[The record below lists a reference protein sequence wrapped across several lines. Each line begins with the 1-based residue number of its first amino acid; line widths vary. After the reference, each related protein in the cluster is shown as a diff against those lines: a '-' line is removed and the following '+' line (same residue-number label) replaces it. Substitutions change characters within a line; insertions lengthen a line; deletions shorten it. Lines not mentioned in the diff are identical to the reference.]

1 MISCVTVSTENRTPH
16 EENAR
21 RYRDIVENASDLI
34 FTVDLDDRITS
45 VNAAFER
52 ALGRSRADLL
62 GRPLSSVVVPAWRG
76 QLRDA
81 TSAKLRRGPNATVY
95 DLELLAED
103 GRTVPVEVASWVVVE
118 DGEPRAVQAIC
129 RDMSERNAAEEELR
143 TMRAELAKRDD
154 FLRRAFEDTAVSMV
168 VTTPDGLI
176 ERANQAFCDLLGY
189 TAAELSGTNML
200 DIAHPDDRA
209 MVLTAIGQ
217 LRSGELRRFT
227 GEKRYRCKDG
237 GTVRAQVGIS
247 AILSATGEVTS
258 LISQILDVT
267 EQRAVEAALRETGE
281 LFRAAFED
289 VEAGMMLVAPDGR
302 IVQCNASVCELL
314 GYTPEELRELDVVA
328 LTHPDDRD
336 RTREALAGLAT
347 GELNSQTLEKRYLR
361 KSGEAVW
368 ARRSL
373 STVRDANGDLTC
385 TVTQITDVSARRQS
399 EERFRALFESSPQGM
414 AVVDQGGRLLQTNAA
429 LGEILGC
436 DSSELVGL
444 KFTEFTHPD
453 DCAADLELYTEL
465 MEGRR
470 THYELEKR
478 FLRKDGGV
486 VWGHVTVFALPN
498 PGGGPRLAIGILG
511 DITERRALEDQLR
524 QSQRMEAVG
533 QLAGGVAHD
542 FNNLLTAVASY
553 CDLASDA
560 LEDDSNPVLHASV
573 DGIRSAAG
581 RAADVTQQL
590 LAFSRQQVL
599 ELKPLDLN
607 SAVSDQT
614 RLLRRLLG
622 DDVSI
627 RLALE
632 PGLPAVTMDE
642 GQLAQVVMNLAVNA
656 RDAMPDDGGILI
668 IETQR
673 VDLDRA
679 PTMTGNVSGPHVL
692 LAVSDSGCGMTPAT
706 RDRIFE
712 PFFTTKEPGKGTG
725 LGLSTVLGIVEQSGG
740 RVSVY
745 SEPGVGTTF
754 KVYMPIGGAVAPAPE
769 RAPEGVATQ
778 DRPGGSGVI
787 LLVEDN
793 DAVRRPVARLLSD
806 FGYDVVAADGP
817 EEALRLAAGRRLDL
831 LVTDVVMPTMNG
843 RQLAER
849 LLTDQSDLKVL
860 YISGYTDDA
869 VIARGVI
876 EAGTA
881 FLQKPFG
888 ADQLAQKI
896 REVLDAD

>member
-1 MISCVTVSTENRTPH
+1 MILCMTVSTEIPTVH
-16 EENAR
+16 EENSG

-62 GRPLSSVVVPAWRG
+62 GRPLSSVVVPAWHG

-81 TSAKLRRGPNATVY
+81 TSAKLGGGPNATVY

-103 GRTVPVEVASWVVVE
+103 GRMVPVEVSSWVVVE
-118 DGEPRAVQAIC
+118 DGQPRAVQGIC
-129 RDMSERNAAEEELR
+129 RDMSERNAADAELR

-168 VTTPDGLI
+168 VTTADGVI

-189 TAAELSGTNML
+189 AAADLCGTSL
-200 DIAHPDDRA
+200 VDITHPDDRD
-209 MVLTAIGQ
+209 MVLAAIGQ

-237 GTVRAQVGIS
+237 GTVRTQIGIS
-247 AILSATGEVTS
+247 PILNASGEVTS
-258 LISQILDVT
+258 FISQILDVT
-267 EQRAVEAALRETGE
+267 EQRAVEAALHETGE

-302 IVQCNASVCELL
+302 VVHGNASLCALL
-314 GYTPEELRELDVVA
+314 GYTPEELRELDVLT
-328 LTHPDDRD
+328 LTHPDDHD
-336 RTREALAGLAT
+336 LTHETLAGLAS
-347 GELNSQTLEKRYLR
+347 GELNSQTVEKRYLR

-368 ARRSL
+368 ARRSI

-385 TVTQITDVSARRQS
+385 TVAQINDVSARRES
-399 EERFRALFESSPQGM
+399 EERFRRLFESSPQGM
-414 AVVDQGGRLLQTNAA
+414 AVVDEGGRLLQTNAA

-436 DSSELVGL
+436 DSSELVGR

-453 DCAADLELYTEL
+453 DCATDIELYTEL

-478 FLRKDGGV
+478 FLRPDGGV
-486 VWGHVTVFALPN
+486 VWGHLTAFALPN
-498 PGGGPRLAIGILG
+498 PGDGPRLAIGVLS
-511 DITERRALEDQLR
+511 DISERRALEDQLR

-560 LEDDSNPVLHASV
+560 LEDDGNPVLRASV

-581 RAADVTQQL
+581 RAAEVTQQL

-607 SAVSDQT
+607 SAVADQT

-622 DDVSI
+622 DDVDV

-632 PGLPAVTMDE
+632 PGLPAVTMDA

-656 RDAMPDDGGILI
+656 RDSMPAGGTLT
-668 IETQR
+668 IETQS
-673 VDLDRA
+673 VDLESA
-679 PTMTGNVSGPHVL
+679 PTMTGIVSGPHVL
-692 LAVSDSGCGMTPAT
+692 LAVSDTGCGMDSTI
-706 RDRIFE
+706 RERIFE
-712 PFFTTKEPGKGTG
+712 PFFTTKELGKGTG

-754 KVYMPIGGAVAPAPE
+754 KVYMPMGGAAPAHKH
-769 RAPEGVATQ
+769 APAGVAKL
-778 DRPGGSGVI
+778 DRPVGSGVI

-806 FGYDVVAADGP
+806 LGYEVVPADGP
-817 EEALRLAAGRRLDL
+817 EEALRLATGRTLDL
-831 LVTDVVMPTMNG
+831 LVTDVVMPMMNG

-849 LLTDQSDLKVL
+849 LLADRPELKVL
-860 YISGYTDDA
+860 YMSGYTDDA

-888 ADQLAQKI
+888 ADRLAQKI
-896 REVLDAD
+896 RELLDAD

>member
-1 MISCVTVSTENRTPH
+1 MILCVTLSTEIRTAH
-16 EENAR
+16 EENAG

-62 GRPLSSVVVPAWRG
+62 GRPLSSVVVPAWHG

-81 TSAKLRRGPNATVY
+81 TSAKLRHGPNATVY

-103 GRTVPVEVASWVVVE
+103 GRTVPVEVSSWVVVE
-118 DGEPRAVQAIC
+118 DGQPRAVQAIC
-129 RDMSERNAAEEELR
+129 RDMSERNAADEELR
-143 TMRAELAKRDD
+143 SMRAELAKRDD
-154 FLRRAFEDTAVSMV
+154 FVRRAFEDTAVSMV
-168 VTTPDGLI
+168 VTTADLVI

-189 TAAELSGTNML
+189 TEEDLRGTTML
-200 DIAHPDDRA
+200 DITHPDDRA
-209 MVLTAIGQ
+209 MALTAIGQ

-227 GEKRYRCKDG
+227 GERRYQCKDG
-237 GTVRAQVGIS
+237 RTVRAHIGVS
-247 AILSATGEVTS
+247 SILSATGEVTS
-258 LISQILDVT
+258 FISQILDVT

-314 GYTPEELRELDVVA
+314 GYTPEELRQLDVVA
-328 LTHPDDRD
+328 LTHPDDRE
-336 RTREALAGLAT
+336 RTREALAALAS

-361 KSGEAVW
+361 KSGESVW
-368 ARRSL
+368 ARRSI
-373 STVRDANGDLTC
+373 STVRAASGELTC
-385 TVTQITDVSARRQS
+385 TVTQINDISARRQS

-414 AVVDQGGRLLQTNAA
+414 AVVDEGGKLVQTNAA

-444 KFTEFTHPD
+444 KFTDFTHPD
-453 DCAADLELYTEL
+453 DCAADLDLYAEL

-470 THYELEKR
+470 TYYELEKR
-478 FLRKDGGV
+478 FLRMDGGL
-486 VWGHVTVFALPN
+486 VWGHVTVFTVSD
-498 PGGGPRLAIGILG
+498 PGGGPRLAIGVLG

-560 LEDDSNPVLHASV
+560 LEDDSNPVLRTSV

-607 SAVSDQT
+607 AAVADQT
-614 RLLRRLLG
+614 RMLRRLLG
-622 DDVSI
+622 DNVDV

-632 PGLPAVTMDE
+632 PGLPAVTMDA

-656 RDAMPDDGGILI
+656 RDAMPDGGTLT
-668 IETQR
+668 IETQT
-673 VDLDRA
+673 VDLEGA
-679 PTMTGNVSGPHVL
+679 PTMTGIVSGPHVL
-692 LAVSDSGCGMTPAT
+692 LAVSDTGCGMDEAT
-706 RDRIFE
+706 SERIFE
-712 PFFTTKEPGKGTG
+712 PFFTTKELGKGTG

-745 SEPGVGTTF
+745 TELGFGTTF
-754 KVYMPIGGAVAPAPE
+754 KVYMPMGGVAPAHK
-769 RAPEGVATQ
+769 APVGAAEV
-778 DRPGGSGVI
+778 DRPVGSGVI

-806 FGYDVVAADGP
+806 LGYEVVPADGP
-817 EEALRLAAGRRLDL
+817 EEALRLAAGRTLDL
-831 LVTDVVMPTMNG
+831 LVTDIVMPMMNG

-849 LLTDQSDLKVL
+849 LLADRPELKVL
-860 YISGYTDDA
+860 YMSGYTDDA

-876 EAGTA
+876 DAGTA

-888 ADQLAQKI
+888 VDRLAQKI
-896 REVLDAD
+896 RELLDAPS

>member
-1 MISCVTVSTENRTPH
+1 MTLSPEIRTLH
-16 EENAR
+16 EENAG

-52 ALGRSRADLL
+52 ALGRSRSDLL
-62 GRPLSSVVVPAWRG
+62 GRPLSSVVMPAWHG

-103 GRTVPVEVASWVVVE
+103 GHPVPVEVSSWVVVE
-118 DGEPRAVQAIC
+118 DGQPRAVQAIC
-129 RDMSERNAAEEELR
+129 RDMSERNAAEEDLR

-168 VTTPDGLI
+168 VTAADGVI
-176 ERANQAFCDLLGY
+176 ERANQAFCELLGY
-189 TAAELSGTNML
+189 AEAELRGTNMV
-200 DIAHPDDRA
+200 DITHPDDRA

-217 LRSGELRRFT
+217 LRSGELRRFA

-237 GTVRAQVGIS
+237 GTVRAQIGIS
-247 AILSATGEVTS
+247 PILSATGEVTS
-258 LISQILDVT
+258 FISQILDVT

-289 VEAGMMLVAPDGR
+289 VEAGMMLVVPDGR

-314 GYTPEELRELDVVA
+314 DYTPEELRELDVVA
-328 LTHPDDRD
+328 ITHPDDRD
-336 RTREALAGLAT
+336 QTRDTLARLAS
-347 GELNSQTLEKRYLR
+347 GELKSQTLEKRYLR
-361 KSGEAVW
+361 KSGDAVW
-368 ARRSL
+368 ARRST
-373 STVRDANGDLTC
+373 STVRAANGDLTC
-385 TVTQITDVSARRQS
+385 IVTQINDVSARRQS

-414 AVVDQGGRLLQTNAA
+414 AVVDEGGSLLQTNAA

-444 KFTEFTHPD
+444 NFTEFTHPD

-478 FLRKDGGV
+478 YLRPDGGV
-486 VWGHVTVFALPN
+486 VWGHLTTFALPN

-560 LEDDSNPVLHASV
+560 LEDDSNPVLYASV

-590 LAFSRQQVL
+590 LAFSRRQVL

-607 SAVSDQT
+607 LAVSDQT

-632 PGLPAVTMDE
+632 PDLPAVTMDE

-668 IETQR
+668 IETQS

-679 PTMTGNVSGPHVL
+679 PTMTGIVSGPHVM

-706 RDRIFE
+706 RDRVFE
-712 PFFTTKEPGKGTG
+712 PFFTTKGPGKGTG

-754 KVYMPIGGAVAPAPE
+754 KVYMPIGGAAPAPE
-769 RAPEGVATQ
+769 RAPESVVTQ
-778 DRPGGSGVI
+778 DRPVGSGVI

-849 LLTDQSDLKVL
+849 LLADRSDLKVL
-860 YISGYTDDA
+860 YMSGYTDDA

-876 EAGTA
+876 APGTA

-888 ADQLAQKI
+888 ADRLAQKI
-896 REVLDAD
+896 RELLDAN

>member
-1 MISCVTVSTENRTPH
+1 VALSPEIPTLH
-16 EENAR
+16 EENAG

-62 GRPLSSVVVPAWRG
+62 GQPLSSVVVPAWHG

-81 TSAKLRRGPNATVY
+81 TSVKLSRGPNATVY

-103 GRTVPVEVASWVVVE
+103 GRTVPVEVSSWVVVE
-118 DGEPRAVQAIC
+118 DGQPRAVQAIC
-129 RDMSERNAAEEELR
+129 RDMSERNAADEELR
-143 TMRAELAKRDD
+143 TMRAELAK
-154 FLRRAFEDTAVSMV
+154 
-168 VTTPDGLI
+168 
-176 ERANQAFCDLLGY
+176 
-189 TAAELSGTNML
+189 
-200 DIAHPDDRA
+200 
-209 MVLTAIGQ
+209 
-217 LRSGELRRFT
+217 
-227 GEKRYRCKDG
+227 
-237 GTVRAQVGIS
+237 
-247 AILSATGEVTS
+247 
-258 LISQILDVT
+258 
-267 EQRAVEAALRETGE
+267 TGE

-302 IVQCNASVCELL
+302 IVHGNASLCELL
-314 GYTPEELRELDVVA
+314 GYTPEELRELDVA
-328 LTHPDDRD
+328 TLTHPDDRD
-336 RTREALAGLAT
+336 QTHEALAQLAS
-347 GELNSQTLEKRYLR
+347 GELNTQTVEKRYVR
-361 KSGEAVW
+361 KSGEPVW
-368 ARRSL
+368 ARRSI

-385 TVTQITDVSARRQS
+385 IVAQINDVSARRHS
-399 EERFRALFESSPQGM
+399 EERFRLLFESSPQGM
-414 AVVDQGGRLLQTNAA
+414 AVVDEGGRLLQTNAA

-453 DCAADLELYTEL
+453 DCAADRELYTEL

-478 FLRKDGGV
+478 FLRPDGGV
-486 VWGHVTVFALPN
+486 VWGHLTAFSLPD

-553 CDLASDA
+553 CDFASDA
-560 LEDDSNPVLHASV
+560 LEDDGNPALRSSV
-573 DGIRSAAG
+573 DGIRNAAN
-581 RAADVTQQL
+581 RAAEVTQQL

-656 RDAMPDDGGILI
+656 RDAMPDDGGTLI
-668 IETQR
+668 IETQS

-679 PTMTGNVSGPHVL
+679 PTMTGIVSGPHVL
-692 LAVSDSGCGMTPAT
+692 LAVSDSGCGMDVAT
-706 RDRIFE
+706 RERIFE

-754 KVYMPIGGAVAPAPE
+754 KVYMPIGGVAPARK

-778 DRPGGSGVI
+778 DRPVGCGVI

-806 FGYDVVAADGP
+806 FGYEVVAADGP
-817 EEALRLAAGRRLDL
+817 EEALRLAVGRTLDL
-831 LVTDVVMPTMNG
+831 LVTDVVMPLMNG

-849 LLTDQSDLKVL
+849 LLADRPELKVL
-860 YISGYTDDA
+860 YMSGYTDDA

-888 ADQLAQKI
+888 ADRLAQKV
-896 REVLDAD
+896 RELLDADS

>member
-1 MISCVTVSTENRTPH
+1 VTVSPEISTPH
-16 EENAR
+16 EENAE

-52 ALGRSRADLL
+52 AVGRSRADLL
-62 GRPLSSVVVPAWRG
+62 GRPLSSVVAPAWHG

-81 TSAKLRRGPNATVY
+81 TSAKFRRGPKATVY
-95 DLELLAED
+95 DLELVAED
-103 GRTVPVEVASWVVVE
+103 GRTVPVEVSSWIVVE
-118 DGEPRAVQAIC
+118 DGQPRAIQAIC
-129 RDMSERNAAEEELR
+129 RDMSERNAAEAALR
-143 TMRAELAKRDD
+143 TMRATLAERDD

-168 VTTPDGLI
+168 VTTADGLI

-189 TAAELSGTNML
+189 AEAELGGTSML
-200 DIAHPDDRA
+200 DITHPDDRT

-237 GTVRAQVGIS
+237 GTVRVQIGIS
-247 AILSATGEVTS
+247 PILSATGEVTS
-258 LISQILDVT
+258 FISQILDVT

-302 IVQCNASVCELL
+302 IVHGNASVCELL

-328 LTHPDDRD
+328 LSHPDDHHQ
-336 RTREALAGLAT
+336 TREALAGLAS
-347 GELNSQTLEKRYLR
+347 GELNSQTVEKRYLR

-368 ARRSL
+368 ARRSI

-385 TVTQITDVSARRQS
+385 TVAQINDVSARRQS
-399 EERFRALFESSPQGM
+399 EERFRRLFESSPQGM
-414 AVVDQGGRLLQTNAA
+414 AVVDESGSLLQANTA

-436 DSSELVGL
+436 DSRELVGRT
-444 KFTEFTHPD
+444 FTEFTHPD
-453 DCAADLELYTEL
+453 DCGADLELYTEL

-478 FLRKDGGV
+478 YLRPDGAL
-486 VWGHVTVFALPN
+486 VWGHLTAFALPN

-511 DITERRALEDQLR
+511 DITERRALEEQLR

-542 FNNLLTAVASY
+542 FNNLLTAVTSY

-560 LEDDSNPVLHASV
+560 LEDGGNPALRTSV
-573 DGIRSAAG
+573 DGIRSAAN
-581 RAADVTQQL
+581 RAADVTRQL
-590 LAFSRQQVL
+590 LAFSRRQVL

-607 SAVSDQT
+607 AAVTGQAG
-614 RLLRRLLG
+614 LFRRLLG
-622 DDVSI
+622 DNVDV

-632 PGLPAVTMDE
+632 AGLSAVTMDP

-656 RDAMPDDGGILI
+656 RDAMPDGGILT
-668 IETQR
+668 IETQS
-673 VDLDRA
+673 VDLERA
-679 PTMTGNVSGPHVL
+679 PTMTGIVSGPHVL
-692 LAVSDSGCGMTPAT
+692 LAVSDTGCGMTQAT
-706 RDRIFE
+706 RERIFE

-754 KVYMPIGGAVAPAPE
+754 KVYMPRGGVAPAPE
-769 RAPEGVATQ
+769 PAPEGGVGTQ
-778 DRPGGSGVI
+778 DRPVGSGVI

-849 LLTDQSDLKVL
+849 LLADRSDLKVL
-860 YISGYTDDA
+860 YMSGYTDDA

-876 EAGTA
+876 EPGTA

-888 ADQLAQKI
+888 ADRLAQKI
-896 REVLDAD
+896 RELLDAD

>member
-1 MISCVTVSTENRTPH
+1 M
-16 EENAR
+16 
-21 RYRDIVENASDLI
+21 
-34 FTVDLDDRITS
+34 
-45 VNAAFER
+45 
-52 ALGRSRADLL
+52 
-62 GRPLSSVVVPAWRG
+62 
-76 QLRDA
+76 
-81 TSAKLRRGPNATVY
+81 
-95 DLELLAED
+95 
-103 GRTVPVEVASWVVVE
+103 
-118 DGEPRAVQAIC
+118 
-129 RDMSERNAAEEELR
+129 
-143 TMRAELAKRDD
+143 
-154 FLRRAFEDTAVSMV
+154 
-168 VTTPDGLI
+168 
-176 ERANQAFCDLLGY
+176 
-189 TAAELSGTNML
+189 
-200 DIAHPDDRA
+200 
-209 MVLTAIGQ
+209 
-217 LRSGELRRFT
+217 
-227 GEKRYRCKDG
+227 
-237 GTVRAQVGIS
+237 
-247 AILSATGEVTS
+247 
-258 LISQILDVT
+258 
-267 EQRAVEAALRETGE
+267 
-281 LFRAAFED
+281 
-289 VEAGMMLVAPDGR
+289 
-302 IVQCNASVCELL
+302 CELL
-314 GYTPEELRELDVVA
+314 GYTPEELRELDVIA

-336 RTREALAGLAT
+336 QTRETLAGLAS

-361 KSGEAVW
+361 KSGETVW
-368 ARRSL
+368 ARRSI
-373 STVRDANGDLTC
+373 STVRDADGDLTC
-385 TVTQITDVSARRQS
+385 TVAQINDVSARRQS
-399 EERFRALFESSPQGM
+399 EERFRRLFESSPQGM
-414 AVVDQGGRLLQTNAA
+414 AVVDENGRLLQSNAA
-429 LGEILGC
+429 LGKILGC

-444 KFTEFTHPD
+444 EFTEFTHPD

-478 FLRKDGGV
+478 FLRPDGGL
-486 VWGHVTVFALPN
+486 VWGHLTAFALPN
-498 PGGGPRLAIGILG
+498 PGGGPRLAIGVLD
-511 DITERRALEDQLR
+511 DITERRALGDQLR

-560 LEDDSNPVLHASV
+560 LEDDSNPVLRASV
-573 DGIRSAAG
+573 DGIRSAASRG
-581 RAADVTQQL
+581 ADVTQQL

-656 RDAMPDDGGILI
+656 RDAMPDDGGTLI
-668 IETQR
+668 IETQS

-679 PTMTGNVSGPHVL
+679 PTMTGIVSGPHVL
-692 LAVSDSGCGMTPAT
+692 LAVSDTGCGMDAAT
-706 RDRIFE
+706 RERIFE

-754 KVYMPIGGAVAPAPE
+754 KVYMPIGGVAPAPE

-778 DRPGGSGVI
+778 DRPVGSGVI

-793 DAVRRPVARLLSD
+793 DAVRRPIARLLSD
-806 FGYDVVAADGP
+806 FGYEVVPADGP
-817 EEALRLAAGRRLDL
+817 EEALRLAAGRTLDL
-831 LVTDVVMPTMNG
+831 LVTDVVMPLMNG

-849 LLTDQSDLKVL
+849 LLADRPELKVL
-860 YISGYTDDA
+860 YMSGYTDDA

-888 ADQLAQKI
+888 ADKLAQKV
-896 REVLDAD
+896 RDLLDAD

>member
-1 MISCVTVSTENRTPH
+1 MEIPVPH
-16 EENAR
+16 EENVG
-21 RYRDIVENASDLI
+21 RYREIVENASDLI

-62 GRPLSSVVVPAWRG
+62 GRPLSSVVVPAWHG

-81 TSAKLRRGPNATVY
+81 ASAKLGRGPTATVY
-95 DLELLAED
+95 DLELLAAD
-103 GRTVPVEVASWVVVE
+103 GRMVPVEVSSWVVVE
-118 DGEPRAVQAIC
+118 DGQPRAVQGIC
-129 RDMSERNAAEEELR
+129 RDMSERNAAEQELR

-154 FLRRAFEDTAVSMV
+154 YVRRAFEDTAVCMV
-168 VTTPDGLI
+168 VTTGDGVI
-176 ERANQAFCDLLGY
+176 ERANQAFCNLLGY
-189 TAAELSGTNML
+189 AEAELRGTAML
-200 DIAHPDDRA
+200 DITHPDDRA
-209 MVLTAIGQ
+209 MAVTAISQ

-227 GEKRYRCKDG
+227 GERRYRCKDG
-237 GTVRAQVGIS
+237 GAVRAQIGIS
-247 AILSATGEVTS
+247 PILSATGEATS
-258 LISQILDVT
+258 FISQILDVT

-289 VEAGMMLVAPDGR
+289 VEAGMMLVAPNGR

-328 LTHPDDRD
+328 LTHPDDRNQ
-336 RTREALAGLAT
+336 TRDALAGLAS
-347 GELNSQTLEKRYLR
+347 GDLNNQTLEKRYLS

-368 ARRSL
+368 ARRSI

-385 TVTQITDVSARRQS
+385 TVAQINDISARRES

-414 AVVDQGGRLLQTNAA
+414 AVVDEDGSLLQTNAA
-429 LGEILGC
+429 LGEILGY
-436 DSSELVGL
+436 DSSELIGL
-444 KFTEFTHPD
+444 KFTALTHQD
-453 DCAADLELYTEL
+453 DCDSDLELYADL
-465 MEGRR
+465 MAGRR
-470 THYELEKR
+470 THYEMEKR
-478 FLRKDGGV
+478 FLRKDGGL
-486 VWGHVTVFALPN
+486 VWGHVTVFTVSD
-498 PGGGPRLAIGILG
+498 PGGGPRLAIGVLE

-560 LEDDSNPVLHASV
+560 LEDDSNPVLRASV

-581 RAADVTQQL
+581 RAAEVTQQL

-607 SAVSDQT
+607 SAVADQT
-614 RLLRRLLG
+614 RLLGRLLG
-622 DDVSI
+622 DDVEV

-632 PGLPAVTMDE
+632 PGLPAVTMDA

-656 RDAMPDDGGILI
+656 RDAMPAGGTLT
-668 IETQR
+668 IETQS
-673 VDLDRA
+673 VDLESA
-679 PTMTGNVSGPHVL
+679 LTMTGIVSGPHVL
-692 LAVSDSGCGMTPAT
+692 LAVSDTGCGMDAT
-706 RDRIFE
+706 TRERIFE
-712 PFFTTKEPGKGTG
+712 PFFTTKELGKGTG

-745 SEPGVGTTF
+745 SEPGLGTTF
-754 KVYMPIGGAVAPAPE
+754 KVYMPMGGVAPAHKH
-769 RAPEGVATQ
+769 APAGTAKL
-778 DRPGGSGVI
+778 DRPVGSGVI

-806 FGYDVVAADGP
+806 LGYEVVPADGP
-817 EEALRLAAGRRLDL
+817 EEALRLAAGRTVDL
-831 LVTDVVMPTMNG
+831 LVTDVVMPMMNG

-849 LLTDQSDLKVL
+849 LLADRPELKVL
-860 YISGYTDDA
+860 YMSGYTDDA

-888 ADQLAQKI
+888 GDRLAQKI
-896 REVLDAD
+896 RELLDR

>member
-1 MISCVTVSTENRTPH
+1 MALSPEIPTLH
-16 EENAR
+16 EENAG

-62 GRPLSSVVVPAWRG
+62 GQPLSSVVVPAWHG

-81 TSAKLRRGPNATVY
+81 TSVKLSRGPNATVY

-103 GRTVPVEVASWVVVE
+103 GRTVPVEVSSWVVVE
-118 DGEPRAVQAIC
+118 DGQPRAVQAIC
-129 RDMSERNAAEEELR
+129 RDMSERNAADEELR
-143 TMRAELAKRDD
+143 TMRAELAK
-154 FLRRAFEDTAVSMV
+154 
-168 VTTPDGLI
+168 
-176 ERANQAFCDLLGY
+176 
-189 TAAELSGTNML
+189 
-200 DIAHPDDRA
+200 
-209 MVLTAIGQ
+209 
-217 LRSGELRRFT
+217 
-227 GEKRYRCKDG
+227 
-237 GTVRAQVGIS
+237 
-247 AILSATGEVTS
+247 
-258 LISQILDVT
+258 
-267 EQRAVEAALRETGE
+267 TGE

-302 IVQCNASVCELL
+302 IVHGNASLCELL
-314 GYTPEELRELDVVA
+314 GYTPEELRELDVA
-328 LTHPDDRD
+328 TLTHPDDRD
-336 RTREALAGLAT
+336 QTHEALAQLAS
-347 GELNSQTLEKRYLR
+347 GELNTQTVEKRYVR
-361 KSGEAVW
+361 KSGEPVW
-368 ARRSL
+368 ARRSI

-385 TVTQITDVSARRQS
+385 IVAQINDVSARRHS
-399 EERFRALFESSPQGM
+399 EERFRLLFESSPQGM
-414 AVVDQGGRLLQTNAA
+414 AVVDEGGRLLQTNAA

-453 DCAADLELYTEL
+453 DCAADRELYTEL

-478 FLRKDGGV
+478 FLRPDGGV
-486 VWGHVTVFALPN
+486 VWGHLTAFSLPD

-553 CDLASDA
+553 CDFASDA
-560 LEDDSNPVLHASV
+560 LEDDGNPALRSSV
-573 DGIRSAAG
+573 DGIRNAAN
-581 RAADVTQQL
+581 RAAEVTQQL

-656 RDAMPDDGGILI
+656 RDAMPDDGGTLI
-668 IETQR
+668 IETQS

-679 PTMTGNVSGPHVL
+679 PTMTGIVSGPHVL
-692 LAVSDSGCGMTPAT
+692 LAVSDSGCGMDVAT
-706 RDRIFE
+706 RERIFE

-754 KVYMPIGGAVAPAPE
+754 KVYMPIGGVAPARK

-778 DRPGGSGVI
+778 DRPVGCGVI

-806 FGYDVVAADGP
+806 FGYEVVAADGP
-817 EEALRLAAGRRLDL
+817 EEALRLAVGRTLDL
-831 LVTDVVMPTMNG
+831 LVTDVVMPLMNG

-849 LLTDQSDLKVL
+849 LLADRPELKVL
-860 YISGYTDDA
+860 YMSGYTDDA

-888 ADQLAQKI
+888 ADRLAQKV
-896 REVLDAD
+896 RELLDADS